1 MRILLFLLVFC
12 FAFSCKNSKAPE
24 PTTPVEDIET
34 IDQSETEAASDLSA
48 IATKDFREFKVLDSK
63 NLTKAEI
70 WETINPQMEDFTE
83 ADYKRLKSLILEQDM
98 TTLQNTN
105 ESLQEQVNYYE
116 NLGLWIDY
124 ELNSEIT
131 DKGLYS
137 LSRVYTYDRM
147 EVIERSFENQSDNFY
162 YEAENIHDFKVS
174 NDNEYIAMMY
184 LDGDNLEE
192 QYMEIYSH
200 DKELLYSYDL
210 NDFNKEVTDGRVGEN
225 SIIKFELITN
235 FDYFSPKYI

>member
-1 MRILLFLLVFC
+1 MKKTKWIFLVVFLFLVGC
-12 FAFSCKNSKAPE
+12 TNSDTSSMDNDE
-24 PTTPVEDIET
+24 LENT
-34 IDQSETEAASDLSA
+34 IS
-48 IATKDFREFKVLDSK
+48 
-63 NLTKAEI
+63 
-70 WETINPQMEDFTE
+70 
-83 ADYKRLKSLILEQDM
+83 SLNKDM
-98 TTLQNTN
+98 TILQNTN
-105 ESLQEQVNYYE
+105 ESLQEQVSYYE

-131 DKGLYS
+131 DKGIYS

-147 EVIERSFENQSDNFY
+147 EVIERSFENQADNFY

-184 LDGDNLEE
+184 LDGENLEE

-210 NDFNKEVTDGRVGEN
+210 DDFNEEVTDGTVGES
-225 SIIKFELITN
+225 SIIKFEGFTEKSEYLWGGFGGELDIANHFMIDIKTGELKVFEYTEVDEFTN
-235 FDYFSPKYI
+235 MRNLYPFYY